1 MMILRS
7 CDGCWFIIV
16 ALLVSLYHS
25 LGYGPSI
32 HSRWRHSIHNTGY
45 YRSINSLG
53 LSLSSSV
60 SIQQRSASTA
70 LFSIHVSKSKQI
82 ILFTPNNLRVHDNP
96 CFNHVNQ
103 LTNGRS
109 RSNTDDGVY
118 GWNDD
123 AISINDDSYLLLL
136 NDPDIEVDQSCV
148 RAFRRNVRRRFNTS
162 VHVLDGD
169 LIEAFDRFQHQLC
182 NVGDGSSAD
191 TISIV
196 TTEVLIEP
204 NKSKY
209 EQLFKHISLKGMRVQ
224 LLKDCSLIN
233 DDNDVISDNY
243 RDHSQRYQ
251 SKRDILQPIMDYSF
265 VFPANHELQ
274 SIQQSESIVDSN
286 FMGSHSIINDD
297 NDASIIEG
305 EDLAIALVSDYLSLG
320 DDQFIRRYQDRYIDT
335 IASSPT
341 VSSNEHRLSLCRL
354 RDTTS
359 LLGTDMST
367 AVNRT
372 GVVITSRY
380 SSFFQGE
387 VLSGLLSPLL
397 SHGCISTRLLYHC
410 RQVLFPGLKG
420 LSLDRPLTCRVR
432 EEAIRRD
439 WHHQLVRWNLKKK
452 SLIDPVGYKDRK
464 EWVIRYTSWRGYVQ
478 REATM
483 LVSNGM
489 DASDIGDDSI
499 SSPSAH
505 QTMKPILLLIHGF
518 GGSINQYTGLAR
530 QLCDTFDVYAL
541 DSLGFGQT
549 EKPPLSY
556 NQYLWRDQLLE
567 YLERVVHE
575 RRRVSGTQG
584 GSFHDDDDNDYKSLD
599 CSKAAVFIA
608 GNSIGGFF
616 ASSLA
621 ASIRSSSIMR
631 CDGLILFNPSGDV
644 LGVDV
649 NVSDVPSAVVAGT
662 PSSSSSSSST
672 TTIALEAD
680 YSPYK
685 GPSSELLR
693 LFGKLIFSLLQPRIA
708 ATCQWLYPSNKQHV
722 ITSGLADNIYRDSCD
737 PGAADVIA
745 SGGKLP
751 TPLTINDFFRIYEG
765 PVLLAQGALDPLNN
779 ATQRALSFGAIRGNV
794 SVDLLPLGHCPM
806 DENPTVVASSIV
818 RWMNAMKGGSE

>member
-1 MMILRS
+1 MRS

-16 ALLVSLYHS
+16 TLFVNIYHS

-32 HSRWRHSIHNTGY
+32 HSRWSHSIHSTGY
-45 YRSINSLG
+45 YRSINILG
-53 LSLSSSV
+53 LSSSV
-60 SIQQRSASTA
+60 SIQQRSASAA
-70 LFSIHVSKSKQI
+70 LFSIHASKSKQI

-96 CFNHVNQ
+96 CFNHVTQ

-109 RSNTDDGVY
+109 RSNTDD
-118 GWNDD
+118 DD
-123 AISINDDSYLLLL
+123 RYLLLL

-169 LIEAFDRFQHQLC
+169 LIEAFDSFHHLLC
-182 NVGDGSSAD
+182 NEGDGSSVDA
-191 TISIV
+191 ISIV

-209 EQLFKHISLKGMRVQ
+209 EQLFKHICLKGMRLQ

-233 DDNDVISDNY
+233 DDDDVISDNY

-251 SKRDILQPIMDYSF
+251 SKRDILQPIMDYSL

-274 SIQQSESIVDSN
+274 SLQQPEAIIDSN

-297 NDASIIEG
+297 DDVSIVEG

-320 DDQFIRRYQDRYIDT
+320 DDQFIRRYQNRYIDT
-335 IASSPT
+335 IASST
-341 VSSNEHRLSLCRL
+341 VSSNEHRLSLFRL

-359 LLGTDMST
+359 FGTDMDT
-367 AVNRT
+367 AVSR

-397 SHGCISTRLLYHC
+397 SLGCISPRLLYHC

-420 LSLDRPLTCRVR
+420 LRLDRPLTCRVR

-452 SLIDPVGYKDRK
+452 SLIDPVGHKDRK
-464 EWVIRYTSWRGYVQ
+464 EWVIKYTSWRGYVQ

-483 LVSNGM
+483 LGSNGM
-489 DASDIGDDSI
+489 DTSDTREDGA

-505 QTMKPILLLIHGF
+505 QTLKPILLLIHGF

-530 QLCDTFDVYAL
+530 QLCDNFDVYAL

-575 RRRVSGTQG
+575 RRRVVSGTKG
-584 GSFHDDDDNDYKSLD
+584 GSFHDNDDDDD
-599 CSKAAVFIA
+599 GSKAAAVFIA

-621 ASIRSSSIMR
+621 ASICSSSIMR

-649 NVSDVPSAVVAGT
+649 DVRDVPSVVVAGT
-662 PSSSSSSSST
+662 PSSSSSSST
-672 TTIALEAD
+672 TTIALEVD

-751 TPLTINDFFRIYEG
+751 TPLTINDFFRIYDG

-779 ATQRALSFGAIRGNV
+779 ATQRALSFRAIRGNV
-794 SVDLLPLGHCPM
+794 LVDLLPLGHCPM
-806 DENPTVVASSIV
+806 DENPTLVASSIV
-818 RWMNAMKGGSE
+818 RWMKGGSE

>member
-1 MMILRS
+1 MIP
-7 CDGCWFIIV
+7 I
-16 ALLVSLYHS
+16 
-25 LGYGPSI
+25 
-32 HSRWRHSIHNTGY
+32 
-45 YRSINSLG
+45 
-53 LSLSSSV
+53 
-60 SIQQRSASTA
+60 
-70 LFSIHVSKSKQI
+70 
-82 ILFTPNNLRVHDNP
+82 
-96 CFNHVNQ
+96 
-103 LTNGRS
+103 
-109 RSNTDDGVY
+109 DD
-118 GWNDD
+118 DD
-123 AISINDDSYLLLL
+123 DDRYLLLL

-162 VHVLDGD
+162 VHILGGTD
-169 LIEAFDRFQHQLC
+169 LIEAFDSFYHRLC
-182 NVGDGSSAD
+182 NVGGDESSGVD
-191 TISIV
+191 TISV
-196 TTEVLIEP
+196 LSTEVLIEP
-204 NKSKY
+204 SRSKY
-209 EQLFKHISLKGMRVQ
+209 EQLFKHISMKGMRLQ
-224 LLKDCSLIN
+224 LLKDCSLLN
-233 DDNDVISDNY
+233 DDDGDDDDGVISDNY
-243 RDHSQRYQ
+243 RDHSKRYQ
-251 SKRDILQPIMDYSF
+251 SRRDILQPIMDYSL
-265 VFPANHELQ
+265 VFPANRELL
-274 SIQQSESIVDSN
+274 QQPKAIVDSN
-286 FMGSHSIINDD
+286 FMSSQSINDND
-297 NDASIIEG
+297 DDYDDDASIVEG
-305 EDLAIALVSDYLSLG
+305 EDLAISLVSDYLSLG
-320 DDQFIRRYQDRYIDT
+320 DDQFIRRYQNRYIDS
-335 IASSPT
+335 IVSSK

-354 RDTTS
+354 RDTT
-359 LLGTDMST
+359 LVGTGMGGT
-367 AVNRT
+367 AAVSR

-397 SHGCISTRLLYHC
+397 SHGCISPRLLYHC

-420 LSLDRPLTCRVR
+420 LRLERPLTCRVK

-452 SLIDPVGYKDRK
+452 KKENSLIDPAGHNDSK

-483 LVSNGM
+483 MGSNEI
-489 DASDIGDDSI
+489 DASDTSEDVA
-499 SSPSAH
+499 SPSAH
-505 QTMKPILLLIHGF
+505 QALKPILLLIHGF

-567 YLERVVHE
+567 YLERIVHE
-575 RRRVSGTQG
+575 RRRVSDVQI
-584 GSFHDDDDNDYKSLD
+584 GSFDHDHDDDGDTSGGG
-599 CSKAAVFIA
+599 CSKTASVFIA

-621 ASIRSSSIMR
+621 ASIRSSSSTMH

-649 NVSDVPSAVVAGT
+649 SDVPSIVEADN
-662 PSSSSSSSST
+662 PSST
-672 TTIALEAD
+672 TVLKAD

-708 ATCQWLYPSNKQHV
+708 ATCQWLYPSNKEHV

-779 ATQRALSFGAIRGNV
+779 ATQRAISFGAIRGNV

-806 DENPTVVASSIV
+806 DENPTLVASSIF